1 MPATAHKLA
10 ISDSLVDINEATAR
24 ELREALPGIGD
35 ILARRIVLYRD
46 EHGPFETLDDLRLV
60 PGINGQR
67 LSKFAP
73 RVSVVPPNSGFRV
86 PAASTPS
93 GAPSDDYVRPMPIF
107 SIESDS
113 LPAQLTPSM
122 SSLLPDG
129 PEEEA
134 FFSSSVMPEEEAFF
148 MPSVT
153 PTARPEEQYEVGGS
167 LLAGPRLSVADFG
180 EPTPSRRPEIVTGE
194 ENFLGIPFHR
204 PVRIGVMLVAIG
216 LFSALVGSVFG
227 IRSQEGGPRA
237 RLEQRVGGVEGNVSD
252 LAGSVRALE
261 GQASSFASSINALD
275 VRVSR
280 QAQEPVAN
288 LEAPPVVLPKAS
300 TSNRMV
306 QSADASGELEPR
318 AAGVRHRVRQAMR
331 ELDSIAPPS
340 RSIP

>member
-46 EHGPFETLDDLRLV
+46 EHGPFESLDDLRHV

-73 RVSVVPPNSGFRV
+73 RVSVVPPNSGYRV
-86 PAASTPS
+86 QAASTPS

-107 SIESDS
+107 SIESDP
-113 LPAQLTPSM
+113 LPTQLTPSM

-134 FFSSSVMPEEEAFF
+134 FF

-153 PTARPEEQYEVGGS
+153 PTARPEGQYEVGGS
-167 LLAGPRLSVADFG
+167 LLAGPRLSVAAFD
-180 EPTPSRRPEIVTGE
+180 EPAPSRRPELGLEARDEDFI
-194 ENFLGIPFHR
+194 GIPFHR
-204 PVRIGVMLVAIG
+204 PVRVGVALVAIG

-227 IRSQEGGPRA
+227 IRSQDGGPRA
-237 RLEQRVGGVEGNVSD
+237 RLEQRVGGVESNVSD

-280 QAQEPVAN
+280 QAKEPTSN
-288 LEAPPVVLPKAS
+288 LQAPPVVAPKAS
-300 TSNRMV
+300 TSNPAV
-306 QSADASGELEPR
+306 QSKAEGPNEAEPR
-318 AAGVRHRVRQAMR
+318 AAVRHRVRQAMR